1 MLGIVDGKVRGL
13 NVLEAQFKKSLVIV
27 YDMCA
32 AGHRVVFDFHNN
44 KRNLSRA
51 ENKLTGERTHFKLR
65 NRVWEFEV
73 KTIPKPKTDD
83 ILTNNVEELC
93 PFEGQVLWP

>member
-1 MLGIVDGKVRGL
+1 MLGTVDGKVRSL
-13 NVLEAQFKKSLVIV
+13 SMLEAQVKKSLTSES
-27 YDMCA
+27 DMCA
-32 AGHRVVFDFHNN
+32 AGHRVVFDFDNN

-83 ILTNNVEELC
+83 ILTHNVEELC
-93 PFEGQVLWP
+93 PLEEQVLWP